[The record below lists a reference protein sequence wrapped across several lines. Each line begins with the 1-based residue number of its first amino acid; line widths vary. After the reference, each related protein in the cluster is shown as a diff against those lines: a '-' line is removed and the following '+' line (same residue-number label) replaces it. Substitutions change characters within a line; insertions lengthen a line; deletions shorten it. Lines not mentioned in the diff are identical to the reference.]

1 MDDGSDRL
9 QELQGL
15 NDEALGLAAT
25 RRSVESNGILHR
37 NQMRLLVEY
46 KIGNIYIYII
56 YNIATMGMTGNG
68 NLMEIYR

>member
-25 RRSVESNGILHR
+25 RRSVESNGFLHR
-37 NQMRLLVEY
+37 NHMRLLVEY
-46 KIGNIYIYII
+46 KIGNIYIY
-56 YNIATMGMTGNG
+56 YIATMGMTGNG

>member
-37 NQMRLLVEY
+37 NHMRLLVEY
-46 KIGNIYIYII
+46 KIGNIYILYS
-56 YNIATMGMTGNG
+56 YNGNDWEWESNG
-68 NLMEIYR
+68 NL